1 MELLTVEGKFAAA
14 KLVNYTKCL
23 FCETKIDCI
32 KDANKK
38 NCNGVTTI
46 MEEAQTKILGCSVSS
61 FWGETE
67 F

>member
-32 KDANKK
+32 KDANKINCN

-46 MEEAQTKILGCSVSS
+46 MEEAQTK
-61 FWGETE
+61 F
-67 F
+67 